1 MGRPQSIFHFQAV
14 VDDWRCRLLAVS
26 WSENGEVPLLALTI
40 GLESA
45 KIGPDQQ
52 KRLRAA
58 AKALHPAM
66 AVVSGNADPPVRP
79 DALDRWICR
88 YLVRQGAELLIPD
101 TLRRTVLARQRDARR
116 RQVHAERGLRS
127 ARIEMSAA
135 SWKKV
140 EAVQAAQE
148 AAGRGK
154 VTLRTAL
161 EQIID
166 AYRVSTKAVRP
177 DRANVHEPE
186 PSARAD
192 DLLSYVRSE

>member
-1 MGRPQSIFHFQAV
+1 MGRPQSILHFQAV
-14 VDDWRCRLLAVS
+14 VDDWRRRLLAVA
-26 WSENGEVPLLALTI
+26 WSANGEAPLLALTI

-45 KIGPDQQ
+45 EIGPDQQ

-58 AKALHPAM
+58 AKALHPAV
-66 AVVSGNADPPVRP
+66 AAANGHADPSARP

-88 YLVRQGAELLIPD
+88 YLVHQGADLLIPD
-101 TLRRTVLARQRDARR
+101 MLRRTVLARQRDAHR

-127 ARIEMSAA
+127 ARIEMNAA

-140 EAVQAAQE
+140 RAVQVAQE
-148 AAGRGK
+148 AAGRGN

-166 AYRVSTKAVRP
+166 AYRVSPKAA
-177 DRANVHEPE
+177 RANVHDPE
-186 PSARAD
+186 PAARED
-192 DLLSYVRSE
+192 DLFSYGRSE